1 MPSTNRFTII
11 KASAGSGKT
20 FQLVL
25 HYLRYALRLD
35 NPGYYKHIL
44 AITFTTAAAAEMKHR
59 VLSNLRAIADG
70 SDTSAMSPKLQQM
83 LSISPETLRARASAA
98 YTHMLHHYSQLSIL
112 TIDSFTHRL
121 VRSFAKDLQL
131 NNDFNIELQPQN
143 LQEKAVDRMLEFI
156 GQDELLTRYLH
167 RYSSGLLEDGKI

>member
-1 MPSTNRFTII
+1 MSTPKRFTII

-25 HYLRYALRLD
+25 HYLSYALRFE

-59 VLSNLRAIADG
+59 VLSKLRDIADA
-70 SDTSAMSPKLQQM
+70 SDTSSMSSQLQEKLGVT
-83 LSISPETLRARASAA
+83 SDVLRARAAAA
-98 YTHMLHHYSQLSIL
+98 YTDMLHHYSKLSIL

-121 VRSFAKDLQL
+121 VRSFAKAS
-131 NNDFNIELQPQN
+131 NIGHFP
-143 LQEKAVDRMLEFI
+143 FF
-156 GQDELLTRYLH
+156 
-167 RYSSGLLEDGKI
+167 